1 MTEPARLIMQAAS
14 FDRFYA
20 SGLAGEGIAACAPN
34 TVATAASDRAQTRR
48 STIYGRRGL

>member
-1 MTEPARLIMQAAS
+1 MTEPARLTVQAAS

-34 TVATAASDRAQTRR
+34 TVATAASGRAQTRR